1 MNFNPKGR
9 DYSSVTASNFYPF
22 VLAQLWHWTG
32 RKEEVAPYLD
42 AAVRA
47 LRWLQTADLDADG
60 FVEYQT
66 RSPQGPK
73 NLSWKDSGDAM
84 VYEDGSQVPTPI
96 ATCEEQ
102 GILYASRLNM
112 AEVLWWFDRKDEAKA
127 LHQQAIELKKR
138 FNDTFWMPDLHCFAM
153 ALDPQKRQVRSIAS
167 NPIHCVVTG
176 IAERTLALQ
185 TLDRMFAPDMFS
197 GWGIRT
203 LSAEHPA
210 YDPYSYHRGSVWPVE
225 HGPFAVALY
234 RYGEHERLH
243 QLCQAQFELA
253 SLFEQTRLPECVSG
267 HPRDAD
273 HPFPALYPAANSPQ
287 AWSATTPFTLIQV
300 LLGLQ
305 PFASLNLLFIDPQL
319 PAWLPQITLSRLR
332 VGDAVITLHF
342 YRTSS
347 GRSEYE
353 IREQRGTLH
362 VIRQPSPW
370 SATATLPEQMRD
382 ILEGF
387 LPGR

>member
-1 MNFNPKGR
+1 MAVPGRRLAARIRLPGRTRISPRNRTRSCMPASWNDTAYRECRLAAVFRRRPDHICRQTSTPRPLARLPQLDCVHRWTMAAALLRLPLLCRPATLNFNPKGR

-84 VYEDGSQVPTPI
+84 VYEEGSQVPTPI

-138 FNDTFWMPDLHCFAM
+138 INDTFWMPDLHCFAM

-185 TLDRMFAPDMFS
+185 TLDRMVAHDMFS

-234 RYGEHERLH
+234 RYGEHGRLR

-267 HPRDAD
+267 HPRDA
-273 HPFPALYPAANSPQ
+273 
-287 AWSATTPFTLIQV
+287 
-300 LLGLQ
+300 
-305 PFASLNLLFIDPQL
+305 
-319 PAWLPQITLSRLR
+319 
-332 VGDAVITLHF
+332 
-342 YRTSS
+342 
-347 GRSEYE
+347 GR
-353 IREQRGTLH
+353 
-362 VIRQPSPW
+362 
-370 SATATLPEQMRD
+370 
-382 ILEGF
+382 
-387 LPGR
+387 